1 MTDENLQLQ
10 EEIRQLSIL
19 VGKKPRTQ
27 VLSLQ
32 KAVSNLEKCV
42 VSERNSHHEL
52 VEKLR
57 HDKVQLAK
65 ELEKIKCSERNLKI
79 KLNKFSH
86 ESR

>member
-1 MTDENLQLQ
+1 MTEENLQLQ
-10 EEIRQLSIL
+10 EEIRQLSKL

-57 HDKVQLAK
+57 NEKVQLAR
-65 ELEKIKCSERNLKI
+65 ELEKVKCSERCLKA
-79 KLNKFSH
+79 KLNKRSH